1 LQAFRKGGE
10 QIMSLILMIDTAQET
25 AFVSISKNGVP
36 IGCIQNDVQKEHAAF
51 LHVAIQD
58 LLKSCAVELK
68 DIDAI
73 SVTKGPGS
81 YTGIRV
87 GMSSAIGLSYA
98 LNKPII
104 HICSLQLLAHA
115 ATNKIIDPTSVL
127 FCPMIDARRM
137 EVFTGLFNHLLEPI
151 LAPAAMIVEEDFMQ
165 NFLEN
170 QSIVFIGSGKDKFEK
185 ISKNEHTQF
194 LEVDNLHFSMS
205 ALSYFYYANKSF
217 ASIESFEPAYLKAF
231 QG

>member
-1 LQAFRKGGE
+1 
-10 QIMSLILMIDTAQET
+10 MSLILMIDTAQET
-25 AFVSISKNGVP
+25 AFVSISKNGEP
-36 IGCIQNDVQKEHAAF
+36 IGCIQNDIQKEHAAF

-115 ATNKIIDPTSVL
+115 AKNKIVDSTQVL

-137 EVFTGLFNHLLEPI
+137 EVFTGLFDEMLESKLEPS
-151 LAPAAMIVEEDFMQ
+151 AMIIDENFMDDF
-165 NFLEN
+165 LKN
-170 QSIVFIGSGKDKFEK
+170 QSICFIGSGKDKFEK
-185 ISKNEHTQF
+185 ISKSEHAQF
-194 LEVDNLHFSMS
+194 LEVENLHLDM
-205 ALSYFYYANKSF
+205 ATLSYFYYNNKTF

>member
-1 LQAFRKGGE
+1 
-10 QIMSLILMIDTAQET
+10 MSLILMIDTAQET
-25 AFVSISKNGVP
+25 AFVSISKNGEP
-36 IGCIQNDVQKEHAAF
+36 IGYVQNDIQKEHAAF

-115 ATNKIIDPTSVL
+115 AKNKIVDSTQVL

-137 EVFTGLFNHLLEPI
+137 EVFTGLFDEMLEPK
-151 LAPAAMIVEEDFMQ
+151 LDPAAMIIDENFMDDF
-165 NFLEN
+165 LKN
-170 QSIVFIGSGKDKFEK
+170 QSICFIGSGKDKFEK
-185 ISKNEHTQF
+185 ISKNEHAQF
-194 LEVDNLHFSMS
+194 LEVDNLHIAM
-205 ALSYFYYANKSF
+205 ATLSNFYYTNKSF

>member
-1 LQAFRKGGE
+1 
-10 QIMSLILMIDTAQET
+10 MSLILMIDTAQEI
-25 AFVSISKNGVP
+25 AFVSISKDGVP
-36 IGCIQNDVQKEHAAF
+36 IGCIQNDIQKEHAGF
-51 LHVAIQD
+51 LHIAIQD
-58 LLKSCAVELK
+58 LLKSCEVELK

-87 GMSSAIGLSYA
+87 GMASAIGLSYA

-104 HICSLQLLAHA
+104 HICSLKLLAHA
-115 ATNKIIDPTSVL
+115 ALNKITEPSQFL

-137 EVFTGLFNHLLEPI
+137 EVFTGLFDEMLESKLEPS
-151 LAPAAMIVEEDFMQ
+151 AMIIDENFMSDF
-165 NFLEN
+165 LIK
-170 QSIVFIGSGKDKFEK
+170 QSVCFIGSGKDKFEK
-185 ISKNEHTQF
+185 ICKNNNAQF
-194 LEVDNLHFSMS
+194 LEVENLHFAMA
-205 ALSYFYYANKSF
+205 ALSNFYYSNNSF

>member
-1 LQAFRKGGE
+1 
-10 QIMSLILMIDTAQET
+10 MSLILMIDTAQET
-25 AFVSISKNGVP
+25 AFVSISKNGIP

-51 LHVAIQD
+51 LHVAIQNV
-58 LLKSCAVELK
+58 LKSCSIELK

-104 HICSLQLLAHA
+104 HICSLKLLAHA
-115 ATNKIIDPTSVL
+115 AINKIIDPAHVL

-137 EVFTGLFNHLLEPI
+137 EVFTGLFDEKLEPI
-151 LAPAAMIVEEDFMQ
+151 LAPDAMIVDENFMRDF
-165 NFLEN
+165 LIK
-170 QSIVFIGSGKDKFEK
+170 QSVCFIGSGKDKFEK
-185 ISKNEHTQF
+185 ICKNDNSQF
-194 LEVDNLHFSMS
+194 LEVENLHFAMA
-205 ALSYFYYANKSF
+205 ALSNFYYNNNSF
-217 ASIESFEPAYLKAF
+217 ASIESFEPAYIKAF

>member
-1 LQAFRKGGE
+1 MFTFRKGGK

-25 AFVSISKNGVP
+25 AFVSISKDGRP
-36 IGCIQNDVQKEHAAF
+36 IDYIQNDIQKEHAAF

-58 LLKSCAVELK
+58 VLKSCDVELK

-104 HICSLQLLAHA
+104 HICSLQLLAQA
-115 ATNKIIDPTSVL
+115 AMKNIIDPTIVL

-151 LAPAAMIVEEDFMQ
+151 LAPAAMIIDENFMDDF
-165 NFLEN
+165 LKN
-170 QSIVFIGSGKDKFEK
+170 QSICFIGSGKDKFEK
-185 ISKNEHTQF
+185 ISKSEHAQF
-194 LEVDNLHFSMS
+194 LEVDNLHIAMA
-205 ALSYFYYANKSF
+205 ALSNFYYNSKSF

>member
-1 LQAFRKGGE
+1 MFTFRKGGK

-25 AFVSISKNGVP
+25 AFVSISKNGEP
-36 IGCIQNDVQKEHAAF
+36 IGYVQNDIQKEHATF
-51 LHVAIQD
+51 LHVAIKD

-115 ATNKIIDPTSVL
+115 AKNKIVDSTQVL
-127 FCPMIDARRM
+127 FCPMIDARRL

-151 LAPAAMIVEEDFMQ
+151 LAPSAMIVEEDFMQ
-165 NFLEN
+165 DFLEN

-185 ISKNEHTQF
+185 ICKNEQAQF
-194 LEVDNLHFSMS
+194 LEVDNLHIAM
-205 ALSYFYYANKSF
+205 ATLSNFYYTNKSF

>member
-1 LQAFRKGGE
+1 
-10 QIMSLILMIDTAQET
+10 MSLILMIDTAQET
-25 AFVSISKNGVP
+25 AFVSISKDGIP
-36 IGCIQNDVQKEHAAF
+36 IGHIQNDIQKEHAAF

-58 LLKSCAVELK
+58 VLKSSAVQLK

-104 HICSLQLLAHA
+104 HICSLKLLAQ
-115 ATNKIIDPTSVL
+115 ATMTKITDPTQVL

-137 EVFTGLFNHLLEPI
+137 EVFTGLFDENLEPL
-151 LAPAAMIVEEDFMQ
+151 LAPDAMIVDENFMQ
-165 NFLEN
+165 DFLIN
-170 QSIVFIGSGKDKFEK
+170 QSIVFIGSGKEKFEK
-185 ISKNEHTQF
+185 ICKNENAKF

-205 ALSYFYYANKSF
+205 DLSNFYYNDKSF

>member
-1 LQAFRKGGE
+1 
-10 QIMSLILMIDTAQET
+10 MSLILMIDTAQET
-25 AFVSISKNGVP
+25 AFVSISKNGES
-36 IGCIQNDVQKEHAAF
+36 IGCIQNDIQKEHAAF

-58 LLKSCAVELK
+58 LLKSYAVELK

-115 ATNKIIDPTSVL
+115 ATNKITDPTSVL

-151 LAPAAMIVEEDFMQ
+151 LAPAAMIIDENFMDDF
-165 NFLEN
+165 LKN

-185 ISKNEHTQF
+185 ISKNEQAQF
-194 LEVDNLHFSMS
+194 LEVDNLHIAMAS
-205 ALSYFYYANKSF
+205 LSNFYYNSKSF

>member
-1 LQAFRKGGE
+1 
-10 QIMSLILMIDTAQET
+10 MSLILMIDTAQET
-25 AFVSISKNGVP
+25 AFVSISKDGVP
-36 IGCIQNDVQKEHAAF
+36 IGCIKNDIQKEHAGF

-58 LLKSCAVELK
+58 LLKSCEVELK
-68 DIDAI
+68 DLDAI

-87 GMSSAIGLSYA
+87 GMASAIGLSYA

-104 HICSLQLLAHA
+104 HICSLKLLAHA
-115 ATNKIIDPTSVL
+115 AMAKIIDPSQVL

-137 EVFTGLFNHLLEPI
+137 EVFTGLFDEKLEPK
-151 LAPAAMIVEEDFMQ
+151 LEPSAMIIDENFMNDF
-165 NFLEN
+165 LKN
-170 QSIVFIGSGKDKFEK
+170 QSICFIGSGKDKFKK
-185 ISKNEHTQF
+185 IIKSEHVQF
-194 LEVDNLHFSMS
+194 LEVENLHLAM
-205 ALSYFYYANKSF
+205 ATLSYFYYNNKTF

>member
-1 LQAFRKGGE
+1 
-10 QIMSLILMIDTAQET
+10 MSLILMIDTAQET
-25 AFVSISKNGVP
+25 AFVSISKNGEP
-36 IGCIQNDVQKEHAAF
+36 IGYIQNDIQKEHAAF

-104 HICSLQLLAHA
+104 HICSLKLLAHA
-115 ATNKIIDPTSVL
+115 AVNKIIDPTQVL

-137 EVFTGLFNHLLEPI
+137 EVFTGLFDEKLEPKLEPSGI
-151 LAPAAMIVEEDFMQ
+151 IIDENFMADFLK
-165 NFLEN
+165 NESICFL
-170 QSIVFIGSGKDKFEK
+170 GSGKDKFEK
-185 ISKNEHTQF
+185 ISKNANSVF
-194 LEVDNLHFSMS
+194 LVVENLHIAM
-205 ALSYFYYANKSF
+205 ATLSNFYYNNKSF
-217 ASIESFEPAYLKAF
+217 ASIESFEPAYIKAF

>member
-1 LQAFRKGGE
+1 
-10 QIMSLILMIDTAQET
+10 MSLILMIDTAQEI

-36 IGCIQNDVQKEHAAF
+36 IGCIQNDIQKEHAAF

-58 LLKSCAVELK
+58 VLKSCDVELK

-87 GMSSAIGLSYA
+87 GMSSAIGLSYS

-115 ATNKIIDPTSVL
+115 AIQNIIDPTRVL

-137 EVFTGLFNHLLEPI
+137 EVFTGLFDVNLEPI
-151 LAPAAMIVEEDFMQ
+151 LAPVAMIIDENFMD
-165 NFLEN
+165 NFLIN
-170 QSIVFIGSGKDKFEK
+170 QSICFIGSGKDKFEK
-185 ISKNEHTQF
+185 ICKNDNAQF
-194 LEVDNLHFSMS
+194 LEVENLHFAMA
-205 ALSYFYYANKSF
+205 ALSNFYYNNNSF
-217 ASIESFEPAYLKAF
+217 ASIESFEPAYIKAF

>member
-1 LQAFRKGGE
+1 
-10 QIMSLILMIDTAQET
+10 MSLILMIDTAQET

-36 IGCIQNDVQKEHAAF
+36 IGCIQNDIQKEHAGF

-104 HICSLQLLAHA
+104 HICSLKLLAHA
-115 ATNKIIDPTSVL
+115 AIDKIVDPTQVL

-137 EVFTGLFNHLLEPI
+137 EVFTGLFDEKLEPK
-151 LAPAAMIVEEDFMQ
+151 LEPAAMIIDEHFMGDFLK
-165 NFLEN
+165 NEP
-170 QSIVFIGSGKDKFEK
+170 ICFIGSGKDKFEK
-185 ISKNEHTQF
+185 ISKSANSLF
-194 LEVDNLHFSMS
+194 LVVENLHFAM
-205 ALSYFYYANKSF
+205 ATLSNFYYNNKSF